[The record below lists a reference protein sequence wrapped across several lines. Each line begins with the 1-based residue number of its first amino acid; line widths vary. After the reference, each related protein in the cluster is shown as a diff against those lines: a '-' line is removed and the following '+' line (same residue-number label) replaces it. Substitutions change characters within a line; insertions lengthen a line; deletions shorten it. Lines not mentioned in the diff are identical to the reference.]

1 MVDIGKQVEWYKRM
15 NLYVV
20 YADAFRNGKRGDFF
34 SLAKNLEYIKETGFD
49 AIHVLPFLE
58 SPMQDAGFDVSDFFR
73 VRKRLGGNEGFE
85 VFLREVGRLKMK
97 VFMDLV
103 VNHVSMEHE
112 WFKKAVSGD
121 EYYRNFFIH
130 TPVQPKLIE
139 VEDDRWGK
147 WARYRLNRRELRSR
161 IIFLNQNGEL
171 PHWFRGDD
179 GFWYYHTF
187 YKHQIDLNWTNPE
200 VVKAFGE
207 VISFWGG
214 KGLSFRIDAA
224 PFAGKNLSNIR
235 EGQMGSHKV
244 VRELRRMV
252 KEVNKDGVL
261 LIEACQPMYKMKKY
275 FGSDEQPEAEMAYNF
290 ELMRGLWAT
299 IVSGKG
305 SYIWKALRR
314 TRDIPSHAGW
324 VSFLRNHDELSL
336 EYAQPKVRRLVYDS
350 LVKNG
355 VEFRGE
361 YGLAGRTASFLKKDP
376 RKIVLAHFL
385 LASVNGACA
394 VVYGDEVGKVT
405 NRRYIR
411 IDARD
416 GNRGWLTETEL
427 GSKKAK
433 LVRDELSKIFTT
445 RLKHPELAVVKP
457 VRSNRGRRNW
467 LSLRYGGEGREIEV
481 LVNLSRKKRVVSM
494 DENKKLVLSINGAER
509 KEDKIVLPAYSGV
522 WLVGKE

>member
-1 MVDIGKQVEWYKRM
+1 MADLEKRAEWYKRM

-34 SLAKNLEYIKETGFD
+34 SLAKNLEYIKGTGFD
-49 AIHVLPFLE
+49 VIHVLPFLE
-58 SPMQDAGFDVSDFFR
+58 SPMQDAGFDVSDFFK
-73 VRKRLGGNEGFE
+73 VRRRLGGNEGFE
-85 VFLREVGRLKMK
+85 AFLSEVKRLKMR

-103 VNHVSMEHE
+103 VNHVSVEHE

-130 TPVQPKLIE
+130 TPVKPELIK

-147 WARYRLNRRELRSR
+147 WARYKLNRREVRSR

-171 PHWFRGDD
+171 PHWFRGED

-187 YKHQIDLNWTNPE
+187 YKHQIDLNWTNPD
-200 VVKAFGE
+200 VVKAFE
-207 VISFWGG
+207 EIISFWGG
-214 KGLSFRIDAA
+214 KGMSFRIDAA
-224 PFAGKNLSNIR
+224 PFAGKSLSNIR

-244 VRELRRMV
+244 VRELREMV
-252 KEVNKDGVL
+252 KRVNKEGVL
-261 LIEACQPMYKMKKY
+261 LIEACQPMYKMRKY
-275 FGSDEQPEAEMAYNF
+275 FGNDQQPEAELAYNF

-299 IVSGKG
+299 LVSRKG
-305 SYIWKALRR
+305 SYIWQALKR
-314 TRDIPSHAGW
+314 TSDIPGHAQW

-350 LVKNG
+350 LVGNG

-376 RKIVLAHFL
+376 HKIVLAHFL

-405 NRRYIR
+405 NKRYIK

-416 GNRGWLTETEL
+416 GNRGWLSETEL

-433 LVRDELSKIFTT
+433 LVRDELAKIFTT
-445 RLKHPELAVVKP
+445 RLKYPELAMIKP
-457 VRSNRGRRNW
+457 VRCNRGKRNW
-467 LSLRYGGEGREIEV
+467 LGLQYEGEKRVIEV
-481 LVNLSRKKRVVSM
+481 LVNLGRRKRVVSM
-494 DENKKLVLSINGAER
+494 DRNKKLVLGVNGAER
-509 KEDKIVLPAYSGV
+509 IEDKIVLPAYSGV
-522 WLVGKE
+522 WLVRE